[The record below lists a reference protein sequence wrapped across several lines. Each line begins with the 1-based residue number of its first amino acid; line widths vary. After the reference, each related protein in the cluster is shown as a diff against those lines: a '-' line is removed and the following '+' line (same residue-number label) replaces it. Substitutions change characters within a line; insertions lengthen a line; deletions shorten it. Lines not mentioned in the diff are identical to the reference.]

1 MERQSQIISEKL
13 DFDKVWAMFQETD
26 RKFQETK
33 ELLSKSSL
41 ETDRKL
47 QETKELLERVSLE
60 TDSKFR
66 ETDKIMKNL
75 MKKSSE
81 YDSRWG
87 KFVESL
93 VEGSLVSLLNDRQIY
108 VNDTLMR
115 RKKYHNDKDYEID
128 IIALNGD
135 EIVVVEVK
143 TTLSTTDVAKFIEVL
158 IEFKKAFTEYKDKRV
173 IGAVAYIGADK
184 GADTFAAKSGL
195 LVIKATGDSARI
207 TNHKDF
213 NPKRW

>member
-1 MERQSQIISEKL
+1 MEHTAPQSVEKL
-13 DFDKVWAMFQETD
+13 DFDKVWLMFVETD

-33 ELLSKSSL
+33 ELLERSSL
-41 ETDRKL
+41 ETNLKF
-47 QETKELLERVSLE
+47 QETDNILK
-60 TDSKFR
+60 K
-66 ETDKIMKNL
+66 L

-93 VEGSLVSLLNDRQIY
+93 VEGSLVELLNSRKIK

-128 IIALNGD
+128 IIAFSGE

-143 TTLSTTDVAKFIEVL
+143 TTLSTNDVSRFIEVL
-158 IEFKKAFTEYKDKRV
+158 TEFKQVFEEYREKNI
-173 IGAVAYIGADK
+173 IGAVAYIGVDK
-184 GADTFAAKSGL
+184 GADSFAAKNGL
-195 LVIKATGDSARI
+195 LVIKATGESAKI

-213 NPKRW
+213 SPKRW